1 MKNGKRNTTILAILI
16 LGLTVTGIAAAAA
29 GYGTE
34 DDPLVTASYINDVVR
49 PEISREIED
58 AAAARRTELLRAVD
72 EKIAAAGGLQSD
84 ALVDAVAARAAIPI
98 PHFKAIFAVI
108 MISGIAFGPETGFLV
123 GAVAA
128 FASNFFYGQG
138 PYTPWQMLG
147 YGVAGL
153 IAGWVFQNKRL
164 PRKPLVM
171 AVFGFVSVV
180 LLVGPVLDTSSVFL
194 TLPSITWRTAWPLY
208 VSGFTV
214 NLSQAICTF
223 LVLLLL
229 GDPFLEKLDRVKA
242 KYGMMEADDDG
253 I

>member
-1 MKNGKRNTTILAILI
+1 MKKSNIATLIVLLVLIPLTLYLGTRLPGRSYYLTGTLMVVELLIPFLLAFE
-16 LGLTVTGIAAAAA
+16 GRRPQAR
-29 GYGTE
+29 E
-34 DDPLVTASYINDVVR
+34 LVTIAVM
-49 PEISREIED
+49 
-58 AAAARRTELLRAVD
+58 AA
-72 EKIAAAGGLQSD
+72 I
-84 ALVDAVAARAAIPI
+84 AVAARAAIPI

-108 MISGIAFGPETGFLV
+108 MISGIAFGPETGVLV

-128 FASNFFYGQG
+128 FASNVFYGQG